1 MDLRHGGQRL
11 GVSLVRIT
19 IDTREDSYEDALGV
33 LRRAYGR
40 HRVTRKTQES
50 RGGGDSSGGGAAAKE
65 SGTRSAPAVRKDASL
80 RRGPARGSGRPAAK
94 RTSATS
100 AAAVESPV
108 PTSTGTRVAVGK
120 AARGAPAGGR
130 PGAPRKRAAAG
141 LATNTA
147 PRGES
152 EAVRAWAQ
160 DQGMQV
166 RARGRMPSKVIAAYL
181 EAHPN

>member
-1 MDLRHGGQRL
+1 M

-40 HRVTRKTQES
+40 HRVARKTGES
-50 RGGGDSSGGGAAAKE
+50 PAAVNSSGGG
-65 SGTRSAPAVRKDASL
+65 
-80 RRGPARGSGRPAAK
+80 RPGAK
-94 RTSATS
+94 RTSAARATAVEAPVS
-100 AAAVESPV
+100 KSTGKRAAAKK
-108 PTSTGTRVAVGK
+108 G
-120 AARGAPAGGR
+120 ARGAPAGKR
-130 PGAPRKRAAAG
+130 PGAPRTRAAAG
-141 LATNTA
+141 VAANTA

-160 DQGMQV
+160 AQGMQV
-166 RARGRMPSKVIAAYL
+166 RARGRMPAKVIAAYL

>member
-1 MDLRHGGQRL
+1 M
-11 GVSLVRIT
+11 SLVRIT

-40 HRVTRKTQES
+40 HRVTRKTEVS
-50 RGGGDSSGGGAAAKE
+50 RGAVDSSEGDEVAKG
-65 SGTRSAPAVRKDASL
+65 SGTRSASVGRKGASL
-80 RRGPARGSGRPAAK
+80 RRRPARGNGRPAAQ
-94 RTSATS
+94 RASATS

-108 PTSTGTRVAVGK
+108 PTSTGTKVAVRK

-130 PGAPRKRAAAG
+130 SGAPRKRASAGVAA
-141 LATNTA
+141 NTA

-166 RARGRMPSKVIAAYL
+166 RARGRMPAKVIAAYL